1 MVLPETYDDT
11 RKIDRIK
18 NVEEREALFKMLTNR
33 KPKIIKDFNSNEWLV
48 MITGNPSV
56 SYSRGYG
63 MGVMSA
69 TAEWTQVGDA
79 NNIDDLYAAGAI
91 VGKS

>member
-33 KPKIIKDFNSNEWLV
+33 KPKIIKDFNGSSWLT

-79 NNIDDLYAAGAI
+79 NNIDDLYAVGAI
-91 VGKS
+91 VSKS

>member
-1 MVLPETYDDT
+1 
-11 RKIDRIK
+11 
-18 NVEEREALFKMLTNR
+18 
-33 KPKIIKDFNSNEWLV
+33 
-48 MITGNPSV
+48 
-56 SYSRGYG
+56 

>member
-1 MVLPETYDDT
+1 
-11 RKIDRIK
+11 
-18 NVEEREALFKMLTNR
+18 
-33 KPKIIKDFNSNEWLV
+33 
-48 MITGNPSV
+48 
-56 SYSRGYG
+56 

-69 TAEWTQVGDA
+69 TAEWTQVGDV

>member
-1 MVLPETYDDT
+1 MENILECKSLSVNLANEIEKLGPFGAG
-11 RKIDRIK
+11 
-18 NVEEREALFKMLTNR
+18 NH
-33 KPKIIKDFNSNEWLV
+33 KPKIIKDFNGNQFLCV
-48 MITGNPSV
+48 VTGNPSV

>member
-1 MVLPETYDDT
+1 
-11 RKIDRIK
+11 
-18 NVEEREALFKMLTNR
+18 
-33 KPKIIKDFNSNEWLV
+33 